1 MVEQEDIEIP
11 EFQGNRHA
19 RYRGA
24 NERATVPGYNPEN
37 RMNLAELD
45 EVDINNERQY
55 FIHHNTAFPDIS
67 INPNEEEDA
76 VRIKFFGCNSIY
88 ITDGITQL
96 LIDPFFTRPEANMDK
111 PSNRRLQI
119 RSDPRIVEATLD
131 HAQIQSVDA
140 ILMTH
145 AHWDHALDIAEV
157 WHALHPPDSD
167 YPKIYG
173 CDSIYHVAQ
182 GGDVPDSYIE
192 HHVRGRIFN
201 IRNSREGRSEGG
213 FKVCFIRG
221 RHTFLPTRGSQR
233 ASEGSITQRLPS
245 TNFETARVDDYK
257 EGEISDILI
266 EHRHGLILIK
276 GSANFEP
283 GLLDRFLTD
292 ISSRSSADYNRFID
306 VLILGCAG
314 FNTLGWG
321 SRQLITGFLRPSA
334 VDEDSEL
341 YNNFWD
347 NVISPTKPYLL
358 LFSHWDE
365 FTEGRD
371 NLLDKPPKWM
381 YSAYECKD
389 LFEGELRGRRI
400 HTDRRVRDQGRAGIE
415 HFRHYKTRFIPFW
428 EEITIL
434 PIHERDSEGNP
445 RRRTSV
451 FHLPDEPD
459 GTLVR

>member
-24 NERATVPGYNPEN
+24 RGANERAQVPGYNLSET
-37 RMNLAELD
+37 MNLDELD
-45 EVDINNERQY
+45 EVDINNEHQY
-55 FIHHNTAFPDIS
+55 FIHHNTTFPDIS
-67 INPNEEEDA
+67 INPNEEEEDA

-88 ITDGITQL
+88 ITDGTTQL
-96 LIDPFFTRPEANMDK
+96 LIDPFFSRPRANMDFFW
-111 PSNRRLQI
+111 NRRRQI

-182 GGDVPDSYIE
+182 GGDVPDSYFQPP
-192 HHVRGRIFN
+192 VRNRIFRIGN
-201 IRNSREGRSEGG
+201 
-213 FKVCFIRG
+213 FKVCFIPG
-221 RHTFLPTRGSQR
+221 KHALMPTIASQH

-245 TNFETARVDDYK
+245 TNFGTARVDDYR

-266 EHRHGLILIK
+266 EHRHGLILNK
-276 GSANFEP
+276 GSANFVPGSIGSFINMHSSRVSARP
-283 GLLDRFLTD
+283 GLP
-292 ISSRSSADYNRFID
+292 SCPADQNRFID
-306 VLILGCAG
+306 VVILSCAG
-314 FNTLGWG
+314 FNTLGWV
-321 SRQLITGFLRPSA
+321 LRRSLA
-334 VDEDSEL
+334 SYDEDRRV

-347 NVISPTKPYLL
+347 EVISPTKPYLL

-371 NLLDKPPKWM
+371 NMLDKPPRWM

-400 HTDRRVRDQGRAGIE
+400 HTDRRVSREGRAGIAL
-415 HFRHYKTRFIPFW
+415 FRRYKTRFIPFW

-434 PIHERDSEGNP
+434 PICEWDSEGNP

>member
-1 MVEQEDIEIP
+1 MVDPEDIEIP

-24 NERATVPGYNPEN
+24 RGANERAQVPGYNLSET
-37 RMNLAELD
+37 MNLDELD
-45 EVDINNERQY
+45 EVDINNEHQY
-55 FIHHNTAFPDIS
+55 FIHHNTTFPDIS
-67 INPNEEEDA
+67 INPNEEEEDA

-88 ITDGITQL
+88 ITDGTTQL
-96 LIDPFFTRPEANMDK
+96 LIDPFFSRPRANLDFFW
-111 PSNRRLQI
+111 NRRRQI

-157 WHALHPPDSD
+157 FRALHPPDSD

-173 CDSIYHVAQ
+173 CDSIYNIAWDICRGRDGV
-182 GGDVPDSYIE
+182 DPDSYIV
-192 HHVRGRIFN
+192 HPVRNQIFN
-201 IRNSREGRSEGG
+201 IGN
-213 FKVCFIRG
+213 FKVCFIPG
-221 RHTFLPTRGSQR
+221 KHAILPTRRSRR

-245 TNFETARVDDYK
+245 TNFGTARVDDYK

-266 EHRHGLILIK
+266 EHRHGLILNK

-283 GLLDRFLTD
+283 ELIDRLLTRY
-292 ISSRSSADYNRFID
+292 SSRSSADYNRFID

-314 FNTLGWG
+314 FNTLGWAIR
-321 SRQLITGFLRPSA
+321 SIISA
-334 VDEDSEL
+334 FDNEDSEV
-341 YNNFWD
+341 YNHFWD

-371 NLLDKPPKWM
+371 NMLDKPPRWM

-389 LFEGELRGRRI
+389 LFEGELSGQRI
-400 HTDRRVRDQGRAGIE
+400 HTDRRVSREGRAGIAL
-415 HFRHYKTRFIPFW
+415 FRRYKTRFIPFW

-434 PIHERDSEGNP
+434 PICEWDSEGNP

-451 FHLPDEPD
+451 FHLPQLPD
-459 GTLVR
+459 VSRIDL